1 MKQVL
6 PESEK
11 GNMLEKVTTDG
22 MTQHEVASVL
32 GITRYQVDK
41 LEKKALR
48 KLKYLLNLKYE
59 KKDWL

>member
-1 MKQVL
+1 MKTERLTEETQI
-6 PESEK
+6 K
-11 GNMLEKVTTDG
+11 IMTDG

>member
-1 MKQVL
+1 
-6 PESEK
+6 
-11 GNMLEKVTTDG
+11 MLEKVTTDG

-32 GITRYQVDK
+32 GISRYQVDK